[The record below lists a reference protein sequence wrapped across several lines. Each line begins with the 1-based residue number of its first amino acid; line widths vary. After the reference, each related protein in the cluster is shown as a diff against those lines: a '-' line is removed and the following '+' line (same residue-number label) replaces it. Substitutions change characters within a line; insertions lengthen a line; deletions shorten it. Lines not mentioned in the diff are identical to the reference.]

1 MLLDAQGGWAGEN
14 GQVVRA
20 DQEVCDREGFV
31 AVPVSNLIVDKT
43 EAGTAVHYL
52 VCSDYLSQSCQD
64 PLGDKLEWELDA
76 PGVLMEALPVALE
89 CERMPLVNTNRGK
102 HPPAIEQTGLSGGET
117 RLGKGQDAV
126 IVIDKIMHDP
136 LFLFLRIQP
145 QHRRRPVDQP
155 HPSASRSQDRP

>member
-1 MLLDAQGGWAGEN
+1 MLLDGQGGGADKDRQIIAANQKVGLGE
-14 GQVVRA
+14 G
-20 DQEVCDREGFV
+20 
-31 AVPVSNLIVDKT
+31 LIAAPEPDLVIDKV

-52 VCSDYLSQSCQD
+52 VCSDYLSQGCQD

-76 PGVLMEALPVALE
+76 SGVLVEPLPVALE
-89 CERMPLVNTNRGK
+89 CERAPLVNTNRGK
-102 HPPAIEQTGLSGGET
+102 HPPAIEQTGLSGGEVC
-117 RLGKGQDAV
+117 LVKGQDAV

-136 LFLFLRIQP
+136 LFLFLSIQP